1 MTRTRM
7 QQTMLATLALAVAA
21 AGPAAAQDYPLKPIR
36 VIVPFAPGGGTDMM
50 ARLTAQKLSEAW
62 NQPVLVENRA
72 GGTGAVGS
80 VMVAKAPP
88 DGYSLLFV
96 TSSTHAISP
105 ALQSDLPYHPE
116 RDYAA
121 VSLVATGPQV
131 MVVHPSVPARTVKEL
146 VALTKARPSTLN
158 YASSGA
164 GSAGHMTA
172 ELFKSVTGT
181 RIEHVP
187 YKGAGSVITDL
198 VGGYVQMMFSGPGSV
213 IPLINQGRLRPLAV
227 AYSRRTAGL
236 DNVPTFAEAGFPAV
250 DATQWYGV
258 LTTAG
263 TPRPVIDKLN
273 RELVRILQL
282 PDVKE
287 KLFTSGYYA
296 EASTPQEFGQLIS
309 RELAKWQKVAK
320 ASGVKL

>member
-1 MTRTRM
+1 
-7 QQTMLATLALAVAA
+7 
-21 AGPAAAQDYPLKPIR
+21 
-36 VIVPFAPGGGTDMM
+36 
-50 ARLTAQKLSEAW
+50 
-62 NQPVLVENRA
+62 
-72 GGTGAVGS
+72 
-80 VMVAKAPP
+80 
-88 DGYSLLFV
+88 
-96 TSSTHAISP
+96 
-105 ALQSDLPYHPE
+105 
-116 RDYAA
+116 
-121 VSLVATGPQV
+121 

-258 LTTAG
+258 VAPVGTPKDIVARLNAEIRKIMQSKEMLERLNTEGAISAAG
-263 TPRPVIDKLN
+263 TPEQFDAYIKSEIARWGAV
-273 RELVRILQL
+273 
-282 PDVKE
+282 VKAA
-287 KLFTSGYYA
+287 GM
-296 EASTPQEFGQLIS
+296 
-309 RELAKWQKVAK
+309 K
-320 ASGVKL
+320 AD